1 MAVEHRQLLFLT
13 RNSANVRFLG
23 IALYL
28 VCAEK
33 QRVQRVKI
41 GYRSYSG
48 CTQECEAANEQNMG
62 IVDILVCRQEKRQ
75 TDSFW
80 VSRRNWFAS
89 QVTEEAHSHW
99 VSHGRWLPPSH
110 HSRNRVY
117 R

>member
-13 RNSANVRFLG
+13 RNSANVRLMG
-23 IALYL
+23 IAVHL

-48 CTQECEAANEQNMG
+48 CTQECEAANGTSLGNVQT
-62 IVDILVCRQEKRQ
+62 LVCRQEQRQ
-75 TDSFW
+75 ARGPR
-80 VSRRNWFAS
+80 VSPYHWPISR
-89 QVTEEAHSHW
+89 VTEEASRDW
-99 VSHGRWLPPSH
+99 VFALQMASSKHY
-110 HSRNRVY
+110 SRNRVY